1 MKNTVMGLC
10 LLVVLGCALVFVGCQ
25 KQDAGQAA
33 GSGGVVIN
41 YPHYAVGNHLAAPA
55 WNVFYTRFTERYK
68 GTIDLRIEELPS
80 DTLYADKMKV
90 LAATRELPDVVD
102 GKDGVRTLAIQN
114 GQAVDLTPYLDRD
127 PDFRDKAIGP
137 AAIAANTIDGKVYS
151 IAISAQ
157 VLGYYYNKE
166 LFQNAGIRPAQTW
179 DEWFSN
185 CEKLKALGV
194 APLALMTGENQWTT
208 NLILSAMVASRGEA
222 GQTFMNTKYPQ
233 TYQIPEMIAGLAD
246 IQRCLQNYTTPDA
259 LGAAYA
265 NAANNFLMEQ
275 AAIISNGPW
284 MIADFSNPQKTLPG
298 FDKKVGWAMFPGD
311 GLTMSFPEGY
321 VLCAPPE
328 RRDAAWTLLK
338 EMVSRESQMDRLR
351 LSGELPMA
359 VDLEIPQD
367 LRDSQP
373 LIADIADAVSKAK
386 YYGDTFSVIAP
397 ASVVDALGR
406 YYPELAAGTLSP
418 AQMAVRLDE
427 AAAAAR

>member
-1 MKNTVMGLC
+1 MVTVLC
-10 LLVVLGCALVFVGCQ
+10 LLLVLGGALSFAGGK
-25 KQDAGQAA
+25 KQDGGQAA
-33 GSGGVVIN
+33 AGGGVVIN
-41 YPHYAVGNHLAAPA
+41 YPHYAVGTHLSAPA
-55 WNVFYTRFTERYK
+55 WNSFYQRFTEKYK
-68 GTIDLRIEELPS
+68 GKIDLRIEELPS

-114 GQAVDLTPYLDRD
+114 GQAVDLKPYLDSD
-127 PDFRDKAIGP
+127 PDFRDNVVGS

-151 IAISAQ
+151 IATSAQ

-166 LFQNAGIRPAQTW
+166 LFQKAGISPAKTW

-194 APLALMTGENQWTT
+194 APIALMTGENQWTT
-208 NLILSAMVASRGEA
+208 NLILSAMVSSRGTT

-233 TYQIPEMIAGLAD
+233 TYQTPEMIAALTD
-246 IQRCLQNYTTPDA
+246 IQRCLRNYTTPDA

-284 MIADFSNPQKTLPG
+284 MIGDFSNPQKTLPG
-298 FDKKVGWAMFPGD
+298 FDKKVGWSMFPGD
-311 GLTMSFPEGY
+311 GLTMSFAEGH

-328 RRDAAWTLLK
+328 RREAAWTLIK
-338 EMVSRESQMDRLR
+338 EMAARESQMERLR
-351 LSGELPMA
+351 LSGQLPSA
-359 VDLEIPQD
+359 ADLEIPQD
-367 LRDSQP
+367 VRNAMP
-373 LIADIADAVSKAK
+373 LVADIANAIGKVK
-386 YYGDTFSVIAP
+386 YHGDTFSVVAY
-397 ASVVDALGR
+397 ASVIDAMGR

-418 AQMAVRLDE
+418 AQMAARLDE